1 MTGKTALWAA
11 SGLALALAGMTALVL
26 RPAGKF
32 DDCRQSVI
40 AGGAGAI
47 GGPFTLVDE
56 DGQTVNDQQVITKPS
71 LIYFGY
77 TFCPDVCPLD
87 NARNAE
93 AVDLL
98 TAQGLAVTPVFIT
111 IDPARDTAPV
121 LKEYT
126 DYIHASMIGLTG
138 TPQQIKAAADA
149 YRVIYRPDGEG
160 EDYLMS
166 HTTMTYLVLP
176 GEGYVEFY
184 RRDETAEAV
193 ANSAACYIGHM

>member
-1 MTGKTALWAA
+1 MTGRTALWAA

-56 DGQTVNDQQVITKPS
+56 DGATVTDQQVIREPT
-71 LIYFGY
+71 LVYFGY
-77 TFCPDVCPLD
+77 SYCPDVCPLD

-98 TAQGLAVTPVFIT
+98 TAQGLSVTPVFIT
-111 IDPARDTAPV
+111 IDPARDTAPA

-126 DYIHASMIGLTG
+126 DYIHTKMVGLTG
-138 TPQQIKAAADA
+138 SPEQVKVAADA

-160 EDYLMS
+160 DDYLMS

>member
-1 MTGKTALWAA
+1 MTGRTALWAA
-11 SGLALALAGMTALVL
+11 SGLALALAGMAALVL
-26 RPAGKF
+26 RPADKF

-56 DGQTVNDQQVITKPS
+56 NGQTVTDTQVITQPS

-77 TFCPDVCPLD
+77 SFCPDVCPLD

-98 TAQGLAVTPVFIT
+98 AEQGVAVTPVFIT

-126 DYIHASMIGLTG
+126 DYIHAGMIGLTG
-138 TPQQIKAAADA
+138 SPEQVKAAADA
-149 YRVIYRPDGEG
+149 YRVIYRPDGDG

-176 GEGYVEFY
+176 SDGYVEFY

-193 ANSAACYIGHM
+193 ANSAACYIRAM